1 MGVHQLWSLLEPVGR
16 RVNIEALRNKKL
28 AVDASVWIYQFM
40 KAGRG
45 ADGEMLPN
53 AHLTGFFQRICRLL
67 FHRIRPV
74 FVFDGGVPAL
84 KKRTL
89 IARRRRREQDGLR
102 LQRTA
107 ERLLKNQLMQH
118 ALANA

>member
-1 MGVHQLWSLLEPVGR
+1 
-16 RVNIEALRNKKL
+16 
-28 AVDASVWIYQFM
+28 M
-40 KAGRG
+40 KARRG

-89 IARRRRREQDGLR
+89 IARRR
-102 LQRTA
+102 
-107 ERLLKNQLMQH
+107 
-118 ALANA
+118 